1 MYLFLLCKKEVN
13 KLTINIQSFT
23 LYVIIEVDEV
33 VGDFMEKY
41 EIVFVY
47 IDDTLNPSNSKVSEY
62 TKEVMKKLKE
72 KGIKVVV
79 NTGRSANYAIEKSI
93 EAGLSE
99 YTISSNG
106 AEVYNYHERCE
117 IFSKPIDNKD
127 IKEIY
132 EYCNT
137 HNMTL
142 ILNCLEKRFI
152 NIKDYK
158 YNNEPAVYFENIDE
172 ILSSNKINQLVVL
185 SSNYDRML
193 VLPKLFKE
201 KFPSLKVVHS
211 SIGLIE
217 ERREKNK
224 EYYHDLVLENTAKST
239 GIVELLDYLNIDSEK
254 AIAIGN
260 GYDDICMCDVVGT
273 SVAVENA
280 NQTLKETA
288 TYITASSAEDGV
300 AKILEKLCLIDE

>member
-1 MYLFLLCKKEVN
+1 MN
-13 KLTINIQSFT
+13 K
-23 LYVIIEVDEV
+23 YD
-33 VGDFMEKY
+33 
-41 EIVFVY
+41 IVFCD
-47 IDDTLNPSNSKVSEY
+47 IDDTLNPSNGTTTKY
-62 TKEVMKKLKE
+62 TREVMKKLKD

-79 NTGRSANYAIEKSI
+79 NTGRSAKYAIEKSI

-99 YTISSNG
+99 YVISSNG
-106 AEVYNYHERCE
+106 AEVYNFHERKE
-117 IFSKPIDNKD
+117 IFSKPISNED
-127 IKEIY
+127 ILAIY
-132 EYCNT
+132 DYCET
-137 HNMTL
+137 HDMTI
-142 ILNCLEKRFI
+142 ILNSLEKRYI

-158 YNNEPAVYFENIDE
+158 YNNEPAIYFEDINEVINN
-172 ILSSNKINQLVVL
+172 NKINQLVIL
-185 SSNYDRML
+185 SSNFDRML
-193 VLPKLFKE
+193 VLPNMFKE

-217 ERREKNK
+217 EKREPGK

-280 NQTLKETA
+280 NQTLKEIA
-288 TYITASSAEDGV
+288 TYITDSSENDGV
-300 AKILEKLCLIDE
+300 AKILEKLCLED

>member
-1 MYLFLLCKKEVN
+1 MKKN
-13 KLTINIQSFT
+13 
-23 LYVIIEVDEV
+23 
-33 VGDFMEKY
+33 KY
-41 EIVFVY
+41 EIVFVD
-47 IDDTLNPSNSKVSEY
+47 IDDTLNPSNGKVTDY
-62 TKEVMKKLKE
+62 TKEVMKKLKD

-79 NTGRSANYAIEKSI
+79 NTGRSAKYAIEKSI

-106 AEVYNYHERCE
+106 AEVYNYHERKE
-117 IFSKPIDNKD
+117 IFSKPISPED
-127 IKEIY
+127 IKNIY
-132 EYCNT
+132 DYCIT
-137 HNMTL
+137 HDMTI
-142 ILNCLEKRFI
+142 ILNSLEKRFI

-158 YNNEPAVYFENIDE
+158 YNSEPAIYFENLDE
-172 ILSSNKINQLVVL
+172 VLKEHQINQLVIL
-185 SSNYDRML
+185 CSNFDRML
-193 VLPKLFKE
+193 VLPNMFKE

-217 ERREKNK
+217 DRREKGK

-239 GIVELLDYLNIDSEK
+239 GIIELLDYLNIDSEK

-288 TYITASSAEDGV
+288 TYITDTAENDGV
-300 AKILEKLCLIDE
+300 AKILERLCL